1 MKPLKKNKLQKE
13 ATDLLEPVWSAI
25 STDLQDKL
33 QHLGIGP
40 QKPPEPDLHEMLKT
54 HMASL
59 PTQAQEAVA
68 RLTAPTRASEQDIA
82 IKLKGQVTDLKNL
95 SMKKTHLQEK
105 LDQTKA
111 QYQSL
116 LNEMQELQ
124 QKLTEGQQ
132 ALKLLSE
139 EDMKAVNKDP
149 QPPELERSMEVDP
162 LPAALET
169 FVANLGVSLSDE
181 QKTQVHVL
189 LKRPNDTNVDLSK
202 RRKTEGL
209 GPATPPGSCG

>member
-13 ATDLLEPVWSAI
+13 ATDLLEPVWSAMSI
-25 STDLQDKL
+25 DLQDKL
-33 QHLGIGP
+33 QHIGIGP
-40 QKPPEPDLHEMLKT
+40 KKPPKPDLHEMLKT

-59 PTQAQEAVA
+59 PTQVQEAVT
-68 RLTAPTRASEQDIA
+68 RLTTPAPASEQDIA

-111 QYQSL
+111 QYQTML
-116 LNEMQELQ
+116 TEMQERQ
-124 QKLTEGQQ
+124 QKLNEGQQ
-132 ALKLLSE
+132 ALKMLSE
-139 EDMKAVNKDP
+139 EYMKAVNKDP

-169 FVANLGVSLSDE
+169 FVASLGVSLSDE
-181 QKTQVHVL
+181 QKTQLHGL
-189 LKRPNDTNVDLSK
+189 LKRPNDNNVDLSK
-202 RRKTEGL
+202 RRKTDSL